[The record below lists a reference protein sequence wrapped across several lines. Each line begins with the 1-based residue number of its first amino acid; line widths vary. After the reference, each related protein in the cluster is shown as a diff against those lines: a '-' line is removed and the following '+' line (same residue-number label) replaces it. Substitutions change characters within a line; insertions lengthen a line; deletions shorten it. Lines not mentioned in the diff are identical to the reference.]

1 VLLRGIRHPAF
12 LEIRFGDER
21 LLAAGHFVEVR
32 FDAG

>member
-12 LEIRFGDER
+12 LQVRFGDER
-21 LLAAGHFVEVR
+21 LFAPGHFVEVG